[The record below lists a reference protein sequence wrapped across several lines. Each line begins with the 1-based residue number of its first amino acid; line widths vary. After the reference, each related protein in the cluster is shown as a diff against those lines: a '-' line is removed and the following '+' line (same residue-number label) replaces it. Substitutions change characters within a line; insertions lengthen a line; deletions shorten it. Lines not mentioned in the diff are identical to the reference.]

1 MRVEPKVEV
10 RRSARRKRTVTAY
23 RERDTIV
30 VLIPGRMSAREERD
44 WVDQMVRRVLERE
57 ARAGGP
63 RGDQELAERSAA
75 LAESYLAPVLGA
87 APRPASVSWVANQQ
101 RRWGSCTPSTR
112 TIRLSDR
119 LQRLPGWVVDYV
131 LLHELVHLV
140 EPSHSARFW
149 SLVAA
154 YPQAERARGYLE
166 GYQAGGAGGDR
177 RRAPEDPALDDSAL
191 DDSALDDYALDDDGV
206 D

>member
-1 MRVEPKVEV
+1 MSTENEDDRPPRIEV

-30 VLIPGRMSAREERD
+30 VLIPGRMSAREEQD
-44 WVDQMVRRVLERE
+44 WVDQMVRRVLDRE
-57 ARAGGP
+57 ARARGP
-63 RGDQELAERSAA
+63 RGDEELAERAGA
-75 LAESYLAPVLGA
+75 LAKEFLAPVLGLS
-87 APRPASVSWVANQQ
+87 PEPASVSWVANQQ
-101 RRWGSCTPSTR
+101 QRWGSCTPSTR
-112 TIRLSDR
+112 TIRLSER
-119 LQRLPGWVVDYV
+119 LRPMPAWVVDYV

-140 EPSHSARFW
+140 EPNHSARFW

-166 GYQAGGAGGDR
+166 GYQAASGSAEPGAGD
-177 RRAPEDPALDDSAL
+177 
-191 DDSALDDYALDDDGV
+191 V